1 MRTPPTVG
9 STEDDAFQKL
19 LLEFSG
25 AASKGLSAPEILRLF
40 CRSTRAYF
48 EVSGAYVWYFTAPDQ
63 LVGAESDGWMAERFR
78 NARLKTSES
87 PVAGEAIRRKK
98 AVCANS
104 LNSSHSPAAEF
115 NAKSMMAVPV
125 VVFNEVIGAA
135 MFLHA
140 SDPGFFDQDYAA
152 KATIMAGQ
160 LGSFLEAQRLSAQA
174 REEQRRAGILA
185 EVAQSLHADADLAV
199 LVEAVADRLR
209 ALLRTP
215 LLCILVRGTTGF
227 DLWAVATE
235 NPTLGMS
242 VRSRHDRK
250 SFD

>member
-1 MRTPPTVG
+1 
-9 STEDDAFQKL
+9 
-19 LLEFSG
+19 
-25 AASKGLSAPEILRLF
+25 
-40 CRSTRAYF
+40 
-48 EVSGAYVWYFTAPDQ
+48 
-63 LVGAESDGWMAERFR
+63 
-78 NARLKTSES
+78 
-87 PVAGEAIRRKK
+87 
-98 AVCANS
+98 
-104 LNSSHSPAAEF
+104 
-115 NAKSMMAVPV
+115 
-125 VVFNEVIGAA
+125 
-135 MFLHA
+135 
-140 SDPGFFDQDYAA
+140 PGFFDQDYAA

-250 SFD
+250 SLHRSEERRVGK